1 MACCSS
7 IGRTLVVGASW
18 AIVSSFRGA
27 IVIQTG
33 NARDDP
39 AEIRHLTPEFGFC
52 SEAASCSSS
61 SQMWLSAAPGGVIG
75 GDAVCVFDF

>member
-52 SEAASCSSS
+52 SEARFRQNGSHTGPT
-61 SQMWLSAAPGGVIG
+61 LVP
-75 GDAVCVFDF
+75 

>member
-27 IVIQTG
+27 IVIQLG
-33 NARDDP
+33 MRGMIP

-52 SEAASCSSS
+52 SEAASPLS
-61 SQMWLSAAPGGVIG
+61 WLVDMRPWNLTSLTW
-75 GDAVCVFDF
+75 

>member
-52 SEAASCSSS
+52 SEAACAP
-61 SQMWLSAAPGGVIG
+61 SAGPWKASHAALRLG
-75 GDAVCVFDF
+75 